1 MEVAGAVFWPMLMG
15 LLRCTEYLLTGDRIP
30 AAEAVELGLANRV
43 VPDAELMDQAKAMGE
58 RLAAQP
64 HQAMQ
69 ETKRALNLHLQEMIL
84 RAAPFAL
91 SAESESFTT
100 QDIKNTIDNFK
111 KK

>member
-1 MEVAGAVFWPMLMG
+1 M
-15 LLRCTEYLLTGDRIP
+15 
-30 AAEAVELGLANRV
+30 
-43 VPDAELMDQAKAMGE
+43 PDAELMDQAKAMAE

-69 ETKRALNLHLQEMIL
+69 ETKRALNLHLQEVIL

-100 QDIKNTIDNFK
+100 RRHQEHDRPLHEQAVAAPAPKFEDVVTV
-111 KK
+111 